1 MGSLAGALA
10 FIPAAAS
17 GTSAAARRSG
27 PESMNPASAAEAG
40 RPVTFAI
47 ARSTGEMAELRHEWN
62 ELYLS
67 SEAANPFLSYDWTL
81 ACHDTAEQ
89 QLSIFVAT
97 LRIDGRLV
105 AIAPLCISRRRGFR
119 VLRFI
124 ADERSDYLGFLCSPE
139 PAGLEQLLLRRL
151 LELRSE
157 WDIALLRPLAAP
169 YSALQRSTLL
179 SGYLSCLTRWTSAPF
194 GTWEDD
200 WQALQQHGPSWLREM
215 AKRRRRFLR
224 DGYSACS
231 YRGADAAARLD
242 LISQIEERSWKGR
255 LGTTRF
261 QPGLGRAL
269 LARAL
274 ESLRGRG
281 ELQLWIAYAGEQA
294 IAFQLDFVLPDRLWH
309 YQGAYDEAFASSRAG
324 SVLAYLALES
334 AWESGIRTFDYL
346 AGEEPYKLSR
356 TNASRP
362 IYHLAIYPATA
373 KGRLAFLALFAA
385 RWRLRKVA
393 ALRRFYD
400 ALRSAK
406 SKLRIRH
413 PQRQGGRS

>member
-10 FIPAAAS
+10 FLPAATS
-17 GTSAAARRSG
+17 GTGAAARRPG
-27 PESMNPASAAEAG
+27 PASMNPASAADAG
-40 RPVTFAI
+40 QPVTFAI
-47 ARSTGEMAELRHEWN
+47 ARSTDEMAELRHEWN

-67 SEAANPFLSYDWTL
+67 SELANPFLSYDWTL

-105 AIAPLCISRRRGFR
+105 AVAPLCISRRRGFR
-119 VLRFI
+119 ILRFI
-124 ADERSDYLGFLCSPE
+124 ADERSDYLGFLCAPE
-139 PAGLEQLLLRRL
+139 PAELEQLLLRRL
-151 LELRSE
+151 LEFQGE
-157 WDIALLRPLAAP
+157 WDIALLRPLAPP
-169 YSALQRSTLL
+169 YSGLQRSIRLP
-179 SGYLSCLTRWTSAPF
+179 GYVSCLTRWTSAPF
-194 GTWEDD
+194 GTWEGD
-200 WQALQQHGPSWLREM
+200 WKALQQNGPSWLREM
-215 AKRRRRFLR
+215 PKRRRRFLR
-224 DGYSACS
+224 DGYTACS

-242 LISQIEERSWKGR
+242 LVSQIEERSWKGR
-255 LGTTRF
+255 LGTARF
-261 QPGLGRAL
+261 QAGLGRAL

-274 ESLRGRG
+274 QSLGGRG
-281 ELQLWIAYAGEQA
+281 ELQLWIAYSGEQA

-346 AGEEPYKLSR
+346 AGEEPYKLDR

-362 IYHLAIYPATA
+362 IYYLAIYPATA
-373 KGRLAFLALFAA
+373 AGRLAFLALFAA

-400 ALRSAK
+400 ALRAAK
-406 SKLRIRH
+406 SKLRIRQ
-413 PQRQGGRS
+413 P